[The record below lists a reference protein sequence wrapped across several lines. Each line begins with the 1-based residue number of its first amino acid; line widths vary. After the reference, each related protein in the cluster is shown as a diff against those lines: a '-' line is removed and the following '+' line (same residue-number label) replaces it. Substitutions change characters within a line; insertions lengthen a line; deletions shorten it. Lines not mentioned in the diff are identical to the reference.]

1 MSVQREPA
9 LAGAREQYYGDGY
22 RTSTPMHLDRCSH
35 RFLSV
40 EPVVSKRVEGGYVG
54 RCLLCEAT
62 GPARDN
68 GEDARRVLLEQMVGK
83 EQ

>member
-1 MSVQREPA
+1 MVRSVHNNDESYVSRLEHP
-9 LAGAREQYYGDGY
+9 
-22 RTSTPMHLDRCSH
+22 DRCRH
-35 RFLSV
+35 RFLSM

-54 RCLLCEAT
+54 RCLLCETT

-68 GEDARRVLLEQMVGK
+68 AEDARRVLLEQMVGN